1 MSIVETFFNW
11 SVLVS
16 TLPVLLRGLVTT
28 IVLGLA
34 SIVCGTT
41 FGLLVCLVR
50 LYAAAPLR
58 ILAMIY
64 IDVFRALPMLVVL
77 IVIYYALPF
86 VGIRLDSWTSAI
98 LGFSLVLAAY
108 SAEVF
113 RSGIEAVPKGQFEA
127 SAALGLHFV
136 MTLRKVVLPQALRM
150 VVPPTTSNFIS
161 MIKDTSLAS
170 VVAMPELLKEAQD
183 AQALNANPT
192 PLIGA
197 ALIYLALLWPLVRM
211 VGYLERR
218 GRQHQER

>member
-1 MSIVETFFNW
+1 MSIVDTFFNW
-11 SVLVS
+11 TVLVA
-16 TLPVLLRGLVTT
+16 TFPVLLRGLVTT
-28 IVLGLA
+28 LILGGASIVLGTILGLA
-34 SIVCGTT
+34 I
-41 FGLLVCLVR
+41 CLVR

-58 ILAMIY
+58 VLAMIY

-127 SAALGLHFV
+127 AASLGLHFI
-136 MTLRKVVLPQALRM
+136 MTLRKVILPQALRM

-218 GRQHQER
+218 SRQHQER